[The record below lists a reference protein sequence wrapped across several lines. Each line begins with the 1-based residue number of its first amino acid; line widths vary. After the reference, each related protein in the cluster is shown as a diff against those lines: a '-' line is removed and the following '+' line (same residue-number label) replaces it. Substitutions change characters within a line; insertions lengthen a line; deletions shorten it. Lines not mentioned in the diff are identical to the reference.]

1 MLANGITLGYKDVV
15 EGTYTILKGLQE
27 VPEMGEEPEKVEVT
41 TLSDTTKKYEFGIGD
56 VGDLDFTLLYENESE
71 TSPYRVLRKAADEK
85 KKLYFEM
92 KYPDGT
98 VFTWEAQVSVKLS
111 GGTVNGAMT
120 FILKMALQ
128 SEIDVADPTEP

>member
-15 EGTYTILKGLQE
+15 EGTYTKLKGLQE

-56 VGDLDFTLLYENESE
+56 VGDLDFTLLYDNESE

-92 KYPDGT
+92 EYPDGT

-111 GGTVNGAMT
+111 GGAVNGAMT

-128 SEIDVADPTEP
+128 SKIDVEDPTEP

>member
-1 MLANGITLGYKDVV
+1 MLANGITLGYKDLV

-41 TLSDTTKKYEFGIGD
+41 SLSDTTKKYEFGIGD
-56 VGDLDFTLLYENESE
+56 VGDLDFTFLYENGSE

-92 KYPDGT
+92 EYPDGT
-98 VFTWEAQVSVKLS
+98 IFTWEAQVSVKLS